1 MSAITHIAADAPP
14 WCPVAMVRRDIRQA
28 PAQASPERLNGSQKK
43 PPSSGAYGPADR
55 VCVSPPAAES
65 VMAPLAKRCRISS
78 WACR

>member
-1 MSAITHIAADAPP
+1 MSAITHIAAGAPVVP
-14 WCPVAMVRRDIRQA
+14 GSDGATRH
-28 PAQASPERLNGSQKK
+28 SPGAGPGISRKTQWQPKK